1 MTDHNLKLSG
11 LVNLIMDKK
20 LCLKK
25 VIADLFDIQ
34 FTLPV
39 LKLFSFKS
47 CESWAIIAVYQL
59 FIEHQILYL
68 GDVAHPYVR
77 GCCCEDERS

>member
-1 MTDHNLKLSG
+1 MTDPNLKLSG

-39 LKLFSFKS
+39 LKLFL
-47 CESWAIIAVYQL
+47 VL
-59 FIEHQILYL
+59 NPGVL
-68 GDVAHPYVR
+68 GCNCSLPALH
-77 GCCCEDERS
+77 

>member
-1 MTDHNLKLSG
+1 MTDPNLELSG
-11 LVNLIMDKK
+11 LVNLIVDKR

-39 LKLFSFKS
+39 LKLFSI
-47 CESWAIIAVYQL
+47 EYII
-59 FIEHQILYL
+59 
-68 GDVAHPYVR
+68 
-77 GCCCEDERS
+77 

>member
-1 MTDHNLKLSG
+1 MTDPNLELSG
-11 LVNLIMDKK
+11 LVNLIMDKR

-39 LKLFSFKS
+39 LKLFS
-47 CESWAIIAVYQL
+47 
-59 FIEHQILYL
+59 IEYTI
-68 GDVAHPYVR
+68 
-77 GCCCEDERS
+77 